1 MSTQTLK
8 ARLVQL
14 EAKAG
19 PICKLPAIRIIQDGE
34 PTQEQRG
41 ILAESKLTGRLVI
54 VRQIVSPPERGVS

>member
-19 PICKLPAIRIIQDGE
+19 PLCKLPAIRIIQDGE
-34 PTQEQRG
+34 LSSLQQEQ
-41 ILAESKLTGRLVI
+41 IAAAVTENRLVI
-54 VRQIVSPPERGVS
+54 VREIVSPR

>member
-19 PICKLPAIRIIQDGE
+19 PLCKLPAIRIIQDGE
-34 PTQEQRG
+34 LTDEQAG
-41 ILAESKLTGRLVI
+41 VLAEAKFTGRLVI
-54 VRQIVSPPERGVS
+54 IRQIVHH